1 MILKT
6 THEHGNEYLNS
17 KDIRKVSNLK
27 FSKSKTNE
35 YIHLF
40 PEFEVLK
47 GKTYKYGKENICFL
61 TPSCRLPD
69 YLEHSVLY
77 SNQYDIRK
85 FCIHLYRKL
94 FQLSVNGMFNL
105 DNLTKLLLEN
115 QNKYGRES
123 LLLISKNSNRYIIGV
138 SEQLLT
144 EWVNVYCMID
154 KERKLYFNY
163 GYNITEKRW
172 KRNLKPES
180 FEVVEE
186 FVQNLIAC

>member
-17 KDIRKVSNLK
+17 KDIRKVSNLRFTK
-27 FSKSKTNE
+27 LKTNE

-40 PEFEVLK
+40 PKFDVLK

-61 TPSCRLPD
+61 PPSCSCLD
-69 YLEHSVLY
+69 YMEHSVLY
-77 SNQYDIRK
+77 SNQYDIRI

-94 FQLSVNGMFNL
+94 LQLSLNGVVSI

-115 QNKYGRES
+115 QHKYGREH
-123 LLLISKNSNRYIIGV
+123 LLLLNKNSNKYIIGV

-144 EWVNVYCMID
+144 EWINVYCLVD
-154 KERKLYFNY
+154 KERVVFFNY
-163 GYNITEKRW
+163 GYNFTEKRW

-180 FEVVEE
+180 FMVVEE
-186 FVQNLIAC
+186 FVQNIIM